1 MSEKT
6 CLTLLTRLPHLLGRY
21 FHSRLSCLLFVHPAQ
36 ALLNSSPQLLAR
48 DRRAV
53 ARSAE
58 LGPGD
63 LRMDAAAYAAVSGRG
78 SVNCRARVRG
88 SASRKRAG
96 HIMGN
101 IPLEISGITITTNLA
116 GVDRAKGDEV
126 KSSTANARARPK
138 QKRTAASEFKKREK
152 MWPGTESNCRHEDF
166 QSSCR
171 TETMCHYR
179 SLLVSIQAFNGG
191 LSRSI
196 LPIRTH
202 RDI

>member
-1 MSEKT
+1 M
-6 CLTLLTRLPHLLGRY
+6 
-21 FHSRLSCLLFVHPAQ
+21 
-36 ALLNSSPQLLAR
+36 NSSPQLLAR

-101 IPLEISGITITTNLA
+101 IPLKISGITITTNLA
-116 GVDRAKGDEV
+116 GVDRAKGRSEEQHRH
-126 KSSTANARARPK
+126 ARARPK

-166 QSSCR
+166 QCSCR

-191 LSRSI
+191 FSRSI
-196 LPIRTH
+196 LPIRAYS
-202 RDI
+202 DI